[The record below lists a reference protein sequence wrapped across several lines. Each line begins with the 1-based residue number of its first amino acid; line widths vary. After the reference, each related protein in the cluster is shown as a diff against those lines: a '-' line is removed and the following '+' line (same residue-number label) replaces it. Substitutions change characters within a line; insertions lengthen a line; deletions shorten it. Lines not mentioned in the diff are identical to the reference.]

1 VAKLKLLVIGGTGFI
16 GAHLVTEGIKQ
27 NFHVYSIS
35 LSKNKN
41 IVPNVEYFTADIT
54 NKEQL
59 KTAIESISFDY
70 VIHCGGYI
78 NHTPYNKGGDQVVK
92 EHLTSLQNFVEILDR
107 TNLKKF
113 LMIGS
118 SDEYGGAPAPQLED
132 LRELPI
138 SPYSFAK
145 VAGAHF
151 LQMLYRTEKF
161 PSAIA
166 RLFLTYGPGQD
177 QKRFLPQIITGC
189 LENREFASSFGE
201 QYRDFCYV
209 EDTVEGLFKMLL
221 SEKALGEIINIS
233 SGDKVTIREMIERVV
248 SLVGSGK
255 PKFGEVAYRLGENMA
270 LYADVKK
277 AETLLGWK
285 AKTSLDDGLKK
296 TIEYFKGMIQ

>member
-1 VAKLKLLVIGGTGFI
+1 MAKLKLLVIGGTGFI